1 MIWRTGRS
9 VEMNDDCSA
18 VLVVAEGLFLK
29 ENLKKISKKEKKLI
43 VKMSIKSFFIIEL
56 FKL

>member
-9 VEMNDDCSA
+9 VGMNDDCSA

-29 ENLKKISKKEKKLI
+29 ENLKKNSKKEKKLI
-43 VKMSIKSFFIIEL
+43 VKMSIKSFL
-56 FKL
+56 S